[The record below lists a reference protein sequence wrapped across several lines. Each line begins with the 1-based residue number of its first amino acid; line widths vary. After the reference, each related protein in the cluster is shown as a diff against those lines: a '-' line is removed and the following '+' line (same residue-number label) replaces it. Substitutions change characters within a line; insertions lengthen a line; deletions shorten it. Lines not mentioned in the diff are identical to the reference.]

1 MSFDLE
7 ILRAELMKY
16 GTIKQL
22 GVYHNTNL
30 EINVKNSTGRQT
42 TYDRI
47 ENDFIL
53 PYFDKIESRFGNGYY
68 KSAFFIK
75 DE

>member
-1 MSFDLE
+1 MSFNLE
-7 ILRAELMKY
+7 LLREELEKY

-42 TYDRI
+42 TYERI

-53 PYFDKIESRFGNGYY
+53 PYFNKIESRFGGGYY
-68 KSAFFIK
+68 KSAFLIK
-75 DE
+75 N

>member
-1 MSFDLE
+1 MSFNIELLRGELE
-7 ILRAELMKY
+7 KY

-42 TYDRI
+42 TYERI

-53 PYFDKIESRFGNGYY
+53 PYFNKIESRFGGGYY
-68 KSAFFIK
+68 KSAFLIK
-75 DE
+75 E

>member
-1 MSFDLE
+1 MSFNLE
-7 ILRAELMKY
+7 LLRVELEKY
-16 GTIKQL
+16 GSVIQL
-22 GVYHNTNL
+22 GIYHDTNL

-42 TYDRI
+42 TYERI
-47 ENDFIL
+47 ENDLIL

-75 DE
+75 E